1 MFERF
6 TDRARK
12 VMALANQESQ
22 MLKHEYVAPEHLLLG
37 LVKEGGGVGAT
48 ALKNL
53 GINLQAV
60 RAKVEELV
68 PPGPNPV
75 TYSKL
80 PQTPNAKKVIEETI
94 NAARDLNH
102 NYVGTEHILMGIL
115 RTEANIAVG
124 VLESMG
130 LTKEAVRAE
139 IIRILG
145 PDIEE
150 PAKVQPASQEDLVLV
165 LAKRGHYGQKRS
177 NGSDYINHPISVRN
191 RLVACGI
198 RNKDV
203 LNAALCHDL
212 LEDTTITE
220 REIEEIAGVIVLE
233 AVKQLTNNDPLGV
246 RRDFA
251 TKTKDM
257 LEHAK
262 HYGDIAKMVKLADRY
277 DNLADAVWEWEPHR
291 VKRYAQAGLALLDAM
306 APLPE
311 EVSDFAAEARRFFS
325 CLS

>member
-12 VMALANQESQ
+12 VMALANQEAQ
-22 MLKHEYVAPEHLLLG
+22 MLKHEYIAPEHILLG
-37 LVKEGGGVGAT
+37 LIKEGSGVGANV
-48 ALKNL
+48 LKNL
-53 GINLQAV
+53 GIDLFLA
-60 RAKVEELV
+60 RKKVMEIV
-68 PPGPNPV
+68 PAGPNLV
-75 TYSKL
+75 TYDRL

-115 RTEANIAVG
+115 RTEANVAVS

-130 LTKEAVRAE
+130 LTKEAVREE
-139 IIRILG
+139 IIRLLG
-145 PDIEE
+145 PDIKE
-150 PAKVQPASQEDLVLV
+150 PAKVQPASQEDLVMA
-165 LAKRGHYGQKRS
+165 LAKRGHAGQKRS
-177 NGSDYINHPISVRN
+177 NGSDYINHPVSVRN
-191 RLVACGI
+191 RLIDCGI

-203 LNAALCHDL
+203 LNTALCHDL
-212 LEDTTITE
+212 LEDTSITE
-220 REIEEIAGVIVLE
+220 EEIKSVAGEVVLE
-233 AVKQLTNNDPLGV
+233 AVKQLTNIDPPGKK
-246 RRDFA
+246 RDFA

-306 APLPE
+306 TPLPE
-311 EVSDFAAEARRFFS
+311 EIAGFAAEARRFFS